1 MLDLQ
6 NMDVLEEE
14 QIGQSGLGDTMEED
28 ISHYLLDGD
37 GRGSFR
43 RGLEEEV

>member
-6 NMDVLEEE
+6 NMVVLEEE
-14 QIGQSGLGDTMEED
+14 QIGLGDTMEED